1 MRHLFGTWS
10 AVFPPSVLNKIEAQL
25 QFSPSVNN
33 QSSVVATMRA
43 SESPRPT
50 HGIHVNPKYLRQ
62 LEHSTLDT
70 VSSLSLSLS
79 RHGLDCCLYVVQQLK
94 FWLLV
99 KMFYSKSLQWDI
111 CSNCSVASSR
121 QDVAGLVV
129 AIYIFYQNLE
139 YTDIYVFIHY
149 KVLQL
154 RYLDILQE
162 VWLTIVIRCGNIF
175 FLDRIL

>member
-79 RHGLDCCLYVVQQLK
+79 RHGLDCCLYVVQ
-94 FWLLV
+94 
-99 KMFYSKSLQWDI
+99 
-111 CSNCSVASSR
+111 
-121 QDVAGLVV
+121 
-129 AIYIFYQNLE
+129 
-139 YTDIYVFIHY
+139 
-149 KVLQL
+149 
-154 RYLDILQE
+154 
-162 VWLTIVIRCGNIF
+162 
-175 FLDRIL
+175 

>member
-70 VSSLSLSLS
+70 VSSLSLS
-79 RHGLDCCLYVVQQLK
+79 
-94 FWLLV
+94 
-99 KMFYSKSLQWDI
+99 
-111 CSNCSVASSR
+111 
-121 QDVAGLVV
+121 QDTGWTA
-129 AIYIFYQNLE
+129 AFM
-139 YTDIYVFIHY
+139 
-149 KVLQL
+149 
-154 RYLDILQE
+154 
-162 VWLTIVIRCGNIF
+162 
-175 FLDRIL
+175 